1 MKKELNKKEI
11 KKHLSFDLIFIKI
24 IFYEKCFFKNS
35 KNLRV
40 KYVLIMHF
48 GSKSNLGRQINCQGR
63 YFHEVGK

>member
-24 IFYEKCFFKNS
+24 IFYEKYFFKNS

-40 KYVLIMHF
+40 KYELIMYF
-48 GSKSNLGRQINCQGR
+48 GSKSNLGR
-63 YFHEVGK
+63 